1 MANWTQSWVLA
12 VIVTSGGVC
21 GGQLPPLFAVPAGLG
36 DLAVGLAAPMGSPR
50 VGTRDR
56 PPPRRQVQRA
66 RHTDLVVALGTGL
79 LSALILA
86 GPSNAALGT
95 LPLALI
101 PTTAVP
107 LAAALHILSLRR
119 LTTTPAD
126 TPAGTPRQTGMA
138 AASR

>member
-36 DLAVGLAAPMGSPR
+36 DLAVGLAAPWVARALARETGH
-50 VGTRDR
+50 
-56 PPPRRQVQRA
+56 RRAVRFNVLGI
-66 RHTDLVVALGTGL
+66 TGLVVALGTGL

-126 TPAGTPRQTGMA
+126 TPAGTPPQTGMA